1 MMIETPWRALT
12 WQAADGLSLFGKI
25 WPGTSPLP
33 PVLCL
38 PGMTRSSNDFDSLA
52 GFLSSPEGGGRTV
65 LCFDL
70 RGRGRSG
77 FSDPSTYNT
86 LQEADDVA
94 RGLKAAGVEQAVFIG
109 TSRGGLVSMTM
120 ALLHPELIRAT
131 VLNDIGPVI
140 GVHGLAR
147 IIGYIG
153 KAPPEEWGEAVA
165 CLQRGQGD
173 SFPDLD
179 AAGWERYARQLYRVE
194 GERTMLDYDPALAI
208 AFQAF
213 DPSKPLPDLWP
224 AFDALA
230 AKPVLMVH
238 GRLSDILTDEGLAA
252 VTARHPGVQ
261 VWQIPDEGHAPL
273 LWDAPTQTR
282 IASFIAEAAS

>member
-1 MMIETPWRALT
+1 MMETPWRALT

-25 WPGTSPLP
+25 WPGTSTLT

-52 GFLSSPEGGGRTV
+52 AFLSSPDGGGRTV
-65 LCFDL
+65 LSFDL
-70 RGRGRSG
+70 RGRGRSAYC
-77 FSDPSTYNT
+77 DPSTYSIV
-86 LQEADDVA
+86 QEVDDVV
-94 RGLKAAGVEQAVFIG
+94 RGLKVAGVDKVVLVG

-120 ALLHPELIRAT
+120 ALLHPEVIRAA

-140 GVHGLAR
+140 GVDGLHR

-153 KAPPEEWGEAVA
+153 NAPPEEWEEAVA
-165 CLQRGQGD
+165 CLKRSQGD
-173 SFPDLD
+173 CFPKLSDHD
-179 AAGWERYARQLYRVE
+179 WDRYAHQLYREE
-194 GERTMLDYDPALAI
+194 GGKAIMDYDPGLAI

-213 DPSKPLPDLWP
+213 DPTKPLPNLWP

-230 AKPVLMVH
+230 KYPVLVIH
-238 GRLSDILTDEGLAA
+238 GRRSDVLTEDGLAQ
-252 VTARHPGVQ
+252 VVARHPEVQ

-282 IASFIAEAAS
+282 IAAFIAEVAS